1 MALSSSPSTPM
12 WGAVLTTA
20 TPAHKA
26 QAMAEAVESLKHL
39 PLTLTREPAALS
51 AQARVALSASARTL
65 GINLTPEEQEALVQQ
80 VIARIGGM
88 GFLHALLPPA
98 RTDLSEIAV
107 NPDGSVWAMPKGQ
120 PHFERLDLSPT
131 SDEVWRSVEA
141 LLSKI
146 GRGVSE
152 ATPSVDAK
160 LPRAEGFGGA
170 RVKVIHPIIAAGQN
184 LPAINIRLF
193 EARPVRP
200 PQLVA
205 WGAAPEAVLHILLEA
220 VSDGS
225 RLLIIGGTATG
236 KTTWLSALAN
246 GIPDTAR
253 IVKVEDPEEIFLPN
267 PNVVTLEARPA
278 VPGSTVPPY
287 TIRNGVDDAMRMA
300 PQWLIVGEVR
310 TGDAA
315 LALFRAQMSD
325 HPGLST
331 FHAES
336 AEQAVTRM
344 ALIMFADAGVEPQ
357 AAKEIFAQAVDI
369 VVQVGWRDGKR
380 QLLSVWR
387 VAGLVND
394 RVRFEPLWP
403 VGRSA

>member
-1 MALSSSPSTPM
+1 M
-12 WGAVLTTA
+12 WGAMLTASTQE
-20 TPAHKA
+20 HKT
-26 QAMAEAVESLKHL
+26 QAVADAVESLKHL
-39 PLTLTREPAALS
+39 PLTLTREPSTLA

-65 GINLTPEEQEALVQQ
+65 GISFTSDEQEALVQQ

-88 GFLHALLPPA
+88 GFLHALLPPL
-98 RTDLSEIAV
+98 RNDLSEIAV
-107 NPDGSVWAMPKGQ
+107 NPDGRVWAMPKGQ
-120 PHFERLDLSPT
+120 PHFEQLNLSPT

-160 LPRAEGFGGA
+160 LPRADGFGGA
-170 RVKVIHPIIAAGQN
+170 RIKVIHPLIAAGQG

-193 EARPVRP
+193 EAQPVRP
-200 PQLVA
+200 SQLVA
-205 WGAAPEAVLHILLEA
+205 WGAAPESVMHTLLEA
-220 VSDGS
+220 VSDGA
-225 RLLIIGGTATG
+225 RVLIIGGTATG

-253 IVKVEDPEEIFLPN
+253 IVKVEDPEEIFLLN

-278 VPGSTVPPY
+278 VPGSSVPPY
-287 TIRNGVDDAMRMA
+287 TIRNGVDDAMRLA

-357 AAKEIFAQAVDI
+357 AAKEIFAQAVDM
-369 VVQVGWRDGKR
+369 VVQIGWRDGKR
-380 QLLSVWR
+380 QLLGVWN
-387 VAGLVND
+387 VAGLVRD
-394 RVRFEPLWP
+394 AVQYDPVWQ
-403 VGRSA
+403 VGRAA